1 MRLLRIFSIIF
12 LFIVLSIEIYFIILL
27 FPRNVNRISSDFHCW
42 YRATKK
48 VILAP
53 IKKEIVIVKNIEPVK
68 EVIVVVEQPKPIK
81 KITIIAKNKIPI
93 KKSVIISKKQKT
105 RIIVKIK
112 PKTHKKFVAK
122 RKIMTHRRIVSTPI
136 IKNTIQS
143 ELAFKTAYLEKE
155 KDYPV
160 KTAQNAVVSQLDTK
174 PIRLEKPRFTGLPPT
189 PTFIAP
195 PTIAIIPQK
204 PIEKWMPKD
213 PAYRKS
219 AFYNRELRRN

>member
-1 MRLLRIFSIIF
+1 MNKNNLLSNLFSISTIIF
-12 LFIVLSIEIYFIILL
+12 LTSILIVEIYLLSLAIPKNLSYIIPNLHKEKINIIIKEVKPL
-27 FPRNVNRISSDFHCW
+27 AIRQTKPARKIIVITKVIKKTILVKKTMVVIKKRVI
-42 YRATKK
+42 TVKK
-48 VILAP
+48 VHKRFMA
-53 IKKEIVIVKNIEPVK
+53 KK
-68 EVIVVVEQPKPIK
+68 
-81 KITIIAKNKIPI
+81 
-93 KKSVIISKKQKT
+93 KT
-105 RIIVKIK
+105 R
-112 PKTHKKFVAK
+112 
-122 RKIMTHRRIVSTPI
+122 THRKIVSTPI